1 MSLRRVGVRRLWP
14 NFPREIQASNKPSPV
29 QPKLPTGWFLVA
41 LEESYL
47 LAWIYRGQ
55 FGFRYEIYIQSTG
68 RACEVEPWWIFYLLS
83 LAPVH
88 FRFLTF
94 LARDL
99 RGLAGIKVYFSF
111 VYVSN
116 TLGSSSEHNCEV
128 CQTIKN
134 EINETVK
141 ELKSES
147 ANRNWKLKQ

>member
-1 MSLRRVGVRRLWP
+1 M
-14 NFPREIQASNKPSPV
+14 A
-29 QPKLPTGWFLVA
+29 
-41 LEESYL
+41 YL
-47 LAWIYRGQ
+47 
-55 FGFRYEIYIQSTG
+55 T
-68 RACEVEPWWIFYLLS
+68 
-83 LAPVH
+83 H
-88 FRFLTF
+88 FQFLTL

-141 ELKSES
+141 EVKSETKTYLGGKKGGKDNIGIQIPGS
-147 ANRNWKLKQ
+147 KSWTHKCKGQWR

>member
-1 MSLRRVGVRRLWP
+1 MSVPGSK
-14 NFPREIQASNKPSPV
+14 FGKG
-29 QPKLPTGWFLVA
+29 KLNILTHFL
-41 LEESYL
+41 
-47 LAWIYRGQ
+47 
-55 FGFRYEIYIQSTG
+55 
-68 RACEVEPWWIFYLLS
+68 
-83 LAPVH
+83 
-88 FRFLTF
+88 FLTF

-99 RGLAGIKVYFSF
+99 RGLANHKVYFSF

-147 ANRNWKLKQ
+147 ANRN